1 MHVKINIL
9 QSPHDHL
16 HALPV
21 ATDNSS
27 REWTTP
33 SVFRP
38 THWTTPSCQILGVT
52 LVEALDREWCEL
64 VRSHPSVVARW
75 AERDSVLAPC
85 RSLDDVLSVAKL
97 NSDPLLAALLT
108 EVSRGD
114 RLAGR
119 VVMQALI
126 GRMVRMAQRD
136 RRSSVD
142 DYLAALW
149 CVINSYP
156 LSRRPARIAAN
167 LSLDTLKAVS
177 TERRWLRRGDITLW
191 PSSESL
197 EELLEPAALDGSPY
211 DSLPP
216 IDVEVR
222 RVLEAGSLL
231 SLIDDSDATLLHNI
245 YADGMSRSRVARGLH
260 ISEGAVRVR
269 CSKAVRRLAAHAV
282 ELAETAA

>member
-1 MHVKINIL
+1 M
-9 QSPHDHL
+9 
-16 HALPV
+16 
-21 ATDNSS
+21 
-27 REWTTP
+27 
-33 SVFRP
+33 
-38 THWTTPSCQILGVT
+38 T
-52 LVEALDREWCEL
+52 LVEALDREWREL
-64 VRSHPSVVARW
+64 VHNHPTAVARW
-75 AERDSVLAPC
+75 AERHSVLAPYQ
-85 RSLDDVLSVAKL
+85 SLDDILSVAKL
-97 NSDPLLAALLT
+97 SSDPLLGALLT

-119 VVMQALI
+119 VVLQVLI

-136 RRSSVD
+136 PRSSVD

-156 LSRRPARIAAN
+156 LSRRPVRIAAN

-177 TERRWLRRGDITLW
+177 SERRWLRRGDVTLW
-191 PSSESL
+191 PTSESL
-197 EELLEPAALDGSPY
+197 EQLMEPAALDGIPY

-216 IDVEVR
+216 IDVEVG
-222 RVLEAGSLL
+222 RVLAAGSLL
-231 SLIDDSDATLLHNI
+231 SLINDSDAALLKNI
-245 YADGMSRSRVARGLH
+245 YTEGVSRSRVARRLH

>member
-1 MHVKINIL
+1 
-9 QSPHDHL
+9 
-16 HALPV
+16 
-21 ATDNSS
+21 
-27 REWTTP
+27 
-33 SVFRP
+33 
-38 THWTTPSCQILGVT
+38 VT
-52 LVEALDREWCEL
+52 LVEALDREWPEL
-64 VRSHPSVVARW
+64 VQSHPTVVARW
-75 AERDSVLAPC
+75 AERHSVLAPC
-85 RSLDDVLSVAKL
+85 QSLDDILSVARVS
-97 NSDPLLAALLT
+97 SDSILAALLT
-108 EVSRGD
+108 EASRGD

-119 VVMQALI
+119 VVLQALI

-156 LSRRPARIAAN
+156 LSRRSVRIAAN

-177 TERRWLRRGDITLW
+177 SEHRWLRQGDVNLW

-197 EELLEPAALDGSPY
+197 EELLEPVALDGSPY
-211 DSLPP
+211 DSLLP
-216 IDVEVR
+216 IDVELR

-231 SLIDDSDATLLHNI
+231 SLINDSDAALLHNI
-245 YADGMSRSRVARGLH
+245 YAEGVSSSRVARRLH

-282 ELAETAA
+282 ELADAAA